1 MAQLFRDQCR
11 EARRQ
16 GGRRALVRLWLETL
30 LDLAGSAFRE
40 HLSEK
45 IHRMKNIPPK
55 TWSLILFIVS
65 MGAAALCVKLALIHG
80 SPAMIIGLI
89 YLSAIALLMRA
100 AVEWVRPANELIKS
114 LLWGGTIAVI
124 YAVVLPMLAKL
135 SIADTRGFGHGTRDP
150 ILGALLMTGIALNG
164 LVPIGKA
171 VMQVWRR
178 RV

>member
-11 EARRQ
+11 EARCQ
-16 GGRRALVRLWLETL
+16 GGRRALARLWLETL

-65 MGAAALCVKLALIHG
+65 MGAAALCVKFALLHS
-80 SPAMIIGLI
+80 SPAVIGGLI

-124 YAVVLPMLAKL
+124 YGVILPMLAKL
-135 SIADTRGFGHGTRDP
+135 SIADPRGFGHGTRDP
-150 ILGALLMTGIALNG
+150 ILGAVLMTGIALNG

-171 VMQVWRR
+171 VMLVWRR